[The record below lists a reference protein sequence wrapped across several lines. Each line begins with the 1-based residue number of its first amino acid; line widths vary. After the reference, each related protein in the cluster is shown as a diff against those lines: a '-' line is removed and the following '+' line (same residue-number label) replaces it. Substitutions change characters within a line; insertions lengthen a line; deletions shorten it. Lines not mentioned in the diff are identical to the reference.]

1 MILILNEFLCAS
13 LLKREK
19 MNSAELHDTKSAQK
33 GELHLYTLSYLHL
46 CIQSAAL
53 VHRNSQLHLYIQ
65 EQSAVFLYCQLH
77 LYTRTV
83 SSICT
88 EEHSVVLLYTN
99 SCTCVYHW
107 LYLGTKPAA
116 FLHTGNHLP
125 FYTGKKEG
133 WGQRRRTVSEGHSV
147 SQHT

>member
-1 MILILNEFLCAS
+1 
-13 LLKREK
+13 

-53 VHRNSQLHLYIQ
+53 VHRNSQLHLCIQSTALVRRNSQLHLYIQ

-133 WGQRRRTVSEGHSV
+133 WGQRRRTVSEGYSV